1 MAYFSRFFL
10 FLRLCSFLFYFLL
23 NLFIPLKYLNRKKK
37 TFTVSESKCE
47 SHLGN
52 LMKKKKK
59 KHFLWGKQN
68 DFSST
73 SSWNKITTSEK
84 EFWKIKG
91 IHLGSIFGPLNVGYS
106 FSILIWQVLN
116 ERPRQMLLKQKT
128 LVNQLMHLKN
138 HKFSCKQV
146 KLKVIGCHFS
156 VHRFVNLLNVW
167 KLH

>member
-1 MAYFSRFFL
+1 MAYFTRSFL
-10 FLRLCSFLFYFLL
+10 FLQLCSFLFYFLL

-52 LMKKKKK
+52 LK
-59 KHFLWGKQN
+59 N
-68 DFSST
+68 T
-73 SSWNKITTSEK
+73 SFEVSRTISVQHKITTSEQ

-91 IHLGSIFGPLNVGYS
+91 IHLGSTVGPLNVGYR

-116 ERPRQMLLKQKT
+116 ERPRQILLKQKT